1 MILEARYTSL
11 SLVKRKDK
19 NMISG
24 KTKICALIG
33 DPVEHTMSPAMHNAA
48 FKKLGLDYL
57 YIPFRVK
64 PEQLPQAVAGLRA
77 LNVRGFN
84 ITIPHKVSVIPLLDG
99 LDPLA
104 EKIGAVNTV
113 VNDGGMLW
121 GFNTDAEGFLRALMG
136 CGIEPGSK
144 NIVILGAGGASRA
157 ISYIL
162 AAKGANLTILNRKLE
177 LDWAEDIARLIH
189 QDLARDVKVGELTPR
204 RLAIALDGAD
214 ILVNATSVGMSPAGG
229 KSPVPAKL
237 LKSSLV
243 VFDIVYNP
251 IMTRLLKEAK
261 DAGARVIGG
270 IDMLAWQGALAF
282 EKWTGRPAPLDLMRR
297 EAIKMLESHED

>member
-1 MILEARYTSL
+1 MTERE
-11 SLVKRKDK
+11 
-19 NMISG
+19 ISG

-33 DPVEHTMSPAMHNAA
+33 DPVEHTMSPVMHNAA
-48 FKKLGLDYL
+48 FKKLGMDYL

-64 PEQLPQAVAGLRA
+64 PERLPQAIAGLRA

-84 ITIPHKVSVIPLLDG
+84 VTIPHKVSVIPLLG
-99 LDPLA
+99 SLDPLA

-113 VNDGGMLW
+113 VNDGGSLK
-121 GFNTDAEGFLRALMG
+121 GYNTDAEGFLRALTG
-136 CGIEPGSK
+136 RGIEPWDK

-157 ISYIL
+157 ISYVL
-162 AAKGANLTILNRKLE
+162 AERDARLTILNRKLE
-177 LDWAEDIARLIH
+177 LDWAEDIARLI
-189 QDLARDVKVGELTPR
+189 QKDLGADVRVGELGSR
-204 RLAIALDGAD
+204 RLSSALNAAD
-214 ILVNATSVGMSPAGG
+214 ILVNATSVGMSPDIN

-251 IMTRLLKEAK
+251 IMTRLLTEAK
-261 DAGARVIGG
+261 AVGARVISG

-282 EKWTGRPAPLDLMRR
+282 EKWTGQPAPLDLMRR
-297 EAIKMLESHED
+297 EAIRMLEDREN